1 MKKNLDA
8 YSETLFHLINFRC
21 RQFRESRSMIGIDYD
36 SFLICSAIGAHFL
49 KHNTKEGDSWD
60 AVWEATRTKKMH
72 ENYGDKKLTI
82 FAVSNILELPKETVR
97 RKVEILKK
105 KKLISH
111 SSKLGLLPTDKIDEL
126 IKPFAKKELNDLS
139 NFLKQL
145 KSNKLLDPLLNLQD
159 KDL

>member
-1 MKKNLDA
+1 MKQNLDS

-21 RQFRESRSMIGIDYD
+21 RQFRQSRSMIGIDYD

-72 ENYGDKKLTI
+72 ENYKDKKLTI
-82 FAVSNILELPKETVR
+82 FAVSNLLELPKETVR

-111 SSKLGLLPTDKIDEL
+111 STKLGLLPTDKIDEL

-139 NFLKQL
+139 KFLRQL
-145 KSNKLLDPLLNLQD
+145 KSNKSLDQLLNLKD
-159 KDL
+159 KEL

>member
-21 RQFRESRSMIGIDYD
+21 SQFRVSRSMIGIDYD
-36 SFLICSAIGAHFL
+36 SFLICSVIGSHFL
-49 KHNTKEGDSWD
+49 KHNTKDGDSWD

-72 ENYGDKKLTI
+72 ENYSDKKLTI
-82 FAVSNILELPKETVR
+82 FAVANILELPKETVR
-97 RKVEILKK
+97 RKVKILKK

-159 KDL
+159 KVL